1 MNDKTVFPSDAA
13 DKVLVRMPDGMRD
26 RLKEDAKASNRTMN
40 AEIVARLQSTYE
52 TPAFFP
58 FAIEQA
64 IEHEQE
70 ERGGTREEAL
80 TRLVLA
86 GQAKGGTVFQVV
98 VPRAMTMQEYRE
110 LMKASEKIIPPDA
123 NMILER
129 R

>member
-1 MNDKTVFPSDAA
+1 MASDDPTIYMRIPQELKHSLDKAA
-13 DKVLVRMPDGMRD
+13 FV
-26 RLKEDAKASNRTMN
+26 NRRSLT
-40 AEIVARLQSTYE
+40 AEVVARLQSSLEGT
-52 TPAFFP
+52 ASMP

-110 LMKASEKIIPPDA
+110 LMRASETVIPPDA

>member
-1 MNDKTVFPSDAA
+1 MATSYQDDYVKTA
-13 DKVLVRMPDGMRD
+13 L
-26 RLKEDAKASNRTMN
+26 RLPRELHGRLMESGREAGRSLNS
-40 AEIVARLQSTYE
+40 ELIARLQSTYDAS
-52 TPAFFP
+52 PATFP

-86 GQAKGGTVFQVV
+86 GQAQGGTVFHVV

-110 LMKASEKIIPPDA
+110 LMQASETVIPPDA

>member
-1 MNDKTVFPSDAA
+1 MATNAPQDDWHKTGLRLPKELHHQLHEAA
-13 DKVLVRMPDGMRD
+13 ATSGR
-26 RLKEDAKASNRTMN
+26 SYN
-40 AEIVARLQSTYE
+40 AEIVARLQSSLVST
-52 TPAFFP
+52 TGMP

-86 GQAKGGTVFQVV
+86 GQAQGGTVFHVV
-98 VPRAMTMQEYRE
+98 VPRAMTMQEFRE
-110 LMKASEKIIPPDA
+110 LMQASEKIIPPDA

>member
-1 MNDKTVFPSDAA
+1 MARDDPTIYMRIPQELKHSLDKAA
-13 DKVLVRMPDGMRD
+13 FV
-26 RLKEDAKASNRTMN
+26 NRRSLT
-40 AEIVARLQSTYE
+40 AEVVARLQSSLEGT
-52 TPAFFP
+52 ASMP

>member
-1 MNDKTVFPSDAA
+1 MARDDPTIYMRIPQELKHSLDKAA
-13 DKVLVRMPDGMRD
+13 FV
-26 RLKEDAKASNRTMN
+26 NRRSLT
-40 AEIVARLQSTYE
+40 AEVVARLQSSLEGT
-52 TPAFFP
+52 ASMP

-86 GQAKGGTVFQVV
+86 GQAQGGTVFQVV

-110 LMKASEKIIPPDA
+110 LMRASEKIIPPDA

>member
-1 MNDKTVFPSDAA
+1 
-13 DKVLVRMPDGMRD
+13 MRD
-26 RLKEDAKASNRTMN
+26 KITETAKVNNRSMN
-40 AEIVARLQSTYE
+40 AEIVARLQSSFE
-52 TPAFFP
+52 GAADFP

-86 GQAKGGTVFQVV
+86 GQAKGGTVFHVV

-110 LMKASEKIIPPDA
+110 LMRASEKIIPPDA

>member
-1 MNDKTVFPSDAA
+1 MLRFPE
-13 DKVLVRMPDGMRD
+13 GMRS
-26 RLKEDAKASNRTMN
+26 LIKEAAEKNGRTMN
-40 AEIVARLQSTYE
+40 SEIVARLQSSLVST
-52 TPAFFP
+52 TGMP

-64 IEHEQE
+64 IEQEQE

-86 GQAKGGTVFQVV
+86 GQANGGTVFQVV

-110 LMKASEKIIPPDA
+110 LMQASETVIPPDA

>member
-1 MNDKTVFPSDAA
+1 
-13 DKVLVRMPDGMRD
+13 MRD
-26 RLKEDAKASNRTMN
+26 QLKEAAKASNRTMN
-40 AEIVARLQSTYE
+40 AEIVARLQSSFE
-52 TPAFFP
+52 GAAVFP

-86 GQAKGGTVFQVV
+86 GQAKGGTVFHVV

-110 LMKASEKIIPPDA
+110 LMKASEKIIPPNA